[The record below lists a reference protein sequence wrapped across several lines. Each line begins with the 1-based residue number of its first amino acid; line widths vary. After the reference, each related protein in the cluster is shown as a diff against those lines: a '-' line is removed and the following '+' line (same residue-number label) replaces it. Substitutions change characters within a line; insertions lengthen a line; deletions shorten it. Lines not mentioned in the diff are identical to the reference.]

1 VTKLDKPRQPPR
13 FYKAVE
19 VVPAGDRFGVALDGR
34 PTKTPGGQAL
44 TAPCQALA
52 WLMAD
57 EWAAQGE
64 TIDMAAMPATRL
76 AFTALDHA
84 EGSRAGMAEEVA
96 RYAGS
101 DLLCYQAEEPRALAE
116 RETAAWGP
124 WLIWADTALG
134 VKLLPAIGISPMRQ
148 SPEALARV
156 VALAEALD
164 DFRLTGLT
172 YAAGLYGSAVLA
184 FAVERGALR
193 GDEAYEVSRLD
204 EAFQEEQW
212 GIDDQARNRTQ
223 NLRLEAAMIARWFDT
238 LSGA

>member
-19 VVPAGDRFGVALDGR
+19 VVPADDRFGVALDGR
-34 PTKTPGGQAL
+34 ASKTPGGQAL
-44 TAPCQALA
+44 SAPCEALA
-52 WLMAD
+52 RLMAD

-84 EGSRAGMAEEVA
+84 ERARAGMAEEVA

-101 DLLCYQAEEPRALAE
+101 DLLCYLAEEPRALAE
-116 RETAAWGP
+116 REAATWGP
-124 WLIWADTALG
+124 WLTWADQALG
-134 VKLLPAIGISPMRQ
+134 VKLSPSIGIAPLRQ
-148 SPEALARV
+148 SPDALARIEALAG
-156 VALAEALD
+156 ELD

-204 EAFQEEQW
+204 EAFQEELW
-212 GIDDQARNRTQ
+212 GIDDQARIRTQ
-223 NLRLEAAMIARWFDT
+223 NLRLEAAMIARWFDA
-238 LSGA
+238 LRGS